1 MRCPRDARVLK
12 VFATHSFTLIEV
24 FHQHFPLQRNMPSRT
39 MSQRCRHSIASMSL
53 GRAAFHKLPHKLDMA
68 QKYGI
73 EGIELFY
80 EDLEVFAR
88 EKYHDTTS
96 ESLLRAAS
104 DIHALCSARGLEIV
118 CLQPFMHYEGT
129 RHGRLPD
136 NKLKLTAERF
146 T

>member
-1 MRCPRDARVLK
+1 MQHIRPQ
-12 VFATHSFTLIEV
+12 TLHRHIS
-24 FHQHFPLQRNMPSRT
+24 PLQDMPSRT

-80 EDLEVFAR
+80 EDLEVFTK
-88 EKYHDTTS
+88 EKYEDTTR
-96 ESLLRAAS
+96 ESLLKAAS
-104 DIHALCSARGLEIV
+104 DVERLCSARGLQVV

-129 RHGRLPD
+129 IYTPLRAVSM
-136 NKLKLTAERF
+136 N
-146 T
+146 